1 MIALDYSEADLKDV
15 RATVGAMEAANEIP
29 QTLPWITVNGDAL
42 RLPFPD
48 DSIDRVVC
56 SEVLEHIHDY
66 RGAIRELVRV
76 LKPGGLL
83 FIHEINTR
91 NVLFRFYMGYVFPSL
106 NCIDEG
112 IERWLLAHK
121 LDTYTQVRVVEV
133 RYFTFLPE
141 FVPAFIVRLFAPV
154 ERFLERSAAR
164 VFSAHYMAVLQK

>member
-1 MIALDYSEADLKDV
+1 
-15 RATVGAMEAANEIP
+15 
-29 QTLPWITVNGDAL
+29 
-42 RLPFPD
+42 
-48 DSIDRVVC
+48 
-56 SEVLEHIHDY
+56 
-66 RGAIRELVRV
+66 
-76 LKPGGLL
+76 
-83 FIHEINTR
+83 
-91 NVLFRFYMGYVFPSL
+91 MGYVFPSL

-121 LDTYTQVRVVEV
+121 LDTYTQARVVEV